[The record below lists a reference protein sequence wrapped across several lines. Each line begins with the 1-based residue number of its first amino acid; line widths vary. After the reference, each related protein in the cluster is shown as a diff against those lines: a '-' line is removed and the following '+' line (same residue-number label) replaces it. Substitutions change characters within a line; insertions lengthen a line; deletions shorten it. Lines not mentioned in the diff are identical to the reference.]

1 VANVQRFGH
10 PVSIA
15 RAVMEHTPHML
26 LVGAEAD
33 AFAAEHGF
41 EPEELLTPE
50 SKSQYERW
58 RKENPERRA
67 GGPMRNIE
75 ESSMGLRGRDAAHLH
90 RARNDMHDTIG
101 VLAIDSHGVL
111 AGCCTTS
118 GMPFKVPGRVG
129 DSPIIGH
136 GLYVDP
142 DHGAATA
149 TGHGELVM
157 GVCGSFLA
165 VEAMRRGA
173 SPLDAAIEVLDR
185 VIKSFNLDPEDQLG
199 VITLNKQGQWS
210 GASLHNGFSIAV
222 KSGSRD
228 ELVDSPRVML
238 AD

>member
-1 VANVQRFGH
+1 
-10 PVSIA
+10 
-15 RAVMEHTPHML
+15 L

-33 AFAAEHGF
+33 EFAASHGF
-41 EPEELLTPE
+41 EPEELLTAD
-50 SKSQYERW
+50 SRARYEKW
-58 RKENPERRA
+58 RKDNPQRRA

-75 ESSMGLRGRDAAHLH
+75 ESSMGLNGRDAAHLH
-90 RARNDMHDTIG
+90 TARNEMHDTIG
-101 VLAIDSHGVL
+101 VLGIDSHGVL

-157 GVCGSFLA
+157 GICGSFLA

-173 SPLDAAIEVLDR
+173 GPLDAAIEVLDR
-185 VIKSFNLDPEDQLG
+185 VMKSYDLDPEDQLG
-199 VITLNKQGQWS
+199 VITLNSRGEWS
-210 GASLHNGFSIAV
+210 GASLRTGFSIAV
-222 KSGSRD
+222 KNAARD
-228 ELVDSPRVML
+228 ELVDSPRIML
-238 AD
+238 KD